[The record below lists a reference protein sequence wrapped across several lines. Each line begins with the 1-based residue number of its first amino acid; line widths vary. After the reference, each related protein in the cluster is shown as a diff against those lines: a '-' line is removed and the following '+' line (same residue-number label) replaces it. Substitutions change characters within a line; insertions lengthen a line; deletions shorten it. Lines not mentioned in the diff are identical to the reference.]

1 MNNKKQVVWPA
12 LGVAVIII
20 AWLLYYLLIARW
32 TVTTDD
38 AYVDGNMI
46 QLGGLT
52 TGKCIGI
59 FADVP
64 DHVAEGQLLIEVD
77 PSNAQINYDRASSD
91 LAITCQEVL
100 RLRAERNLAKMQ
112 VHAREIEMEQAL
124 SNYRHREPLIK
135 FEAIPGEELEQARTN
150 LDLAKANISIAKDQ
164 LDAAEA
170 LVGPGPIKQ
179 HPRVLAAS
187 DNVRA
192 AYLELSR
199 TRLSSPCDAVIC
211 QRSIQ
216 LGEIISPERGLLMM
230 LPLSSIWVDANLRET
245 QLEDIRVGQP
255 AELSS
260 DIYGDRVRYH
270 GRVAGIAP
278 ASGAKLSILPPQ
290 NATGNWIKIVQ
301 RFPVRILLDVD
312 DNLKHYPL
320 YAGASMH
327 VKINTR
333 DRSGPRVRLLTK
345 VQPALQTQLLPIS
358 LDGAEKHINTI
369 INHEFKDSSGSE

>member
-1 MNNKKQVVWPA
+1 MV
-12 LGVAVIII
+12 
-20 AWLLYYLLIARW
+20 AWLLYYLLVARW
-32 TVTTDD
+32 EVTTDD

-46 QLGGLT
+46 QLGGLA

-64 DHVAEGQLLIEVD
+64 DHVAEGQLLIDVD
-77 PSNAQINYDRASSD
+77 PSNAKINYDRARAD

-100 RLRAERNLAKMQ
+100 RLRAERDSAKMQ
-112 VHAREIEMEQAL
+112 LHAREIELAQAI
-124 SNYRHREPLIK
+124 SNFKHREPLMK
-135 FEAIPGEELEQARTN
+135 VEAIPGEELEQARTS
-150 LDLAKANISIAKDQ
+150 LELSQANISIAKDQ

-170 LVGPGPIKQ
+170 LVGAEPLKQ
-179 HPRVLAAS
+179 HPRILAAS

-192 AYLELSR
+192 AYLELMR
-199 TRLSSPCDAVIC
+199 TKLYAPCDAVLC

-216 LGEIISPERGLLMM
+216 LGEIISPERGLMMM

-245 QLEDIRVGQP
+245 QLENIRVGQP
-255 AELSS
+255 AELYS
-260 DIYGDRVRYH
+260 DIYGDRVRYS

-301 RFPVRILLDVD
+301 RFPVRVLLNLSDT
-312 DNLKHYPL
+312 LKHYPL

-327 VKINTR
+327 VKIDTR
-333 DRSGPRVRLLTK
+333 DRSGPRIRVLQK
-345 VQPALQTQLLPIS
+345 AQPALQTQLLPIS
-358 LDGAEKHINTI
+358 LDGAEEQITAIVNNAFSHTNIAY
-369 INHEFKDSSGSE
+369 